1 MYYDQRPALDSLV
14 AQLFGDWGWWGSR
27 SNPYLLVFDAVG
39 IKPLQA
45 MNRAG
50 VVTEK
55 VRFNFEPDRVHWAT
69 CAGRDFTH
77 RQAVSAMRR
86 VGANATG
93 PCRRRSAWGW
103 RRSREVP

>member
-14 AQLFGDWGWWGSR
+14 AQLFGDWGWWGS
-27 SNPYLLVFDAVG
+27 SPYFHMFDAVG

-55 VRFNFEPDRVHWAT
+55 VWFNFEPDRVHWAT

-77 RQAVSAMRR
+77 RQRVKRNAASWGQRYRAMPAAERLG
-86 VGANATG
+86 VEAQ
-93 PCRRRSAWGW
+93 P
-103 RRSREVP
+103 